1 MASKFNPPVASTQE
15 RRPVRHDTNED
26 KKSEK
31 LRTMCLYIMMFLSI
45 ASPILYESS
54 LFVWFINIL
63 CTVAL
68 MVAVVRTHP
77 EEIKK
82 FGPVVL
88 PTASL
93 LLVMIVFTSRVSLLE
108 IMPWIPF
115 AFSMW
120 LLITVY
126 SCPATVSLVQE
137 VLQGARLDLPKHG
150 HYIRNFTWNVEEG
163 QDQAPSFGFNQK
175 ESLIRVSQPKMDH
188 ELAFMGRPASIIST
202 TPSDINLDEG
212 NATARLVGARLLSHF
227 REDSRESMEF
237 LDEMRLLSQ
246 SNFTNS
252 LEASDDS
259 LMRHYSTPESGFH
272 DHT

>member
-1 MASKFNPPVASTQE
+1 MATKFNLPVALTQE
-15 RRPVRHDTNED
+15 RRPVQHDINED

-31 LRTMCLYIMMFLSI
+31 LRTMYLYTMMFLSI

-54 LFVWFINIL
+54 LFAWFINIL
-63 CTVAL
+63 FTVTL
-68 MVAVVRTHP
+68 MVAVVRIHP

-82 FGPVVL
+82 FSPVVL

-93 LLVMIVFTSRVSLLE
+93 FLVMIVFTSRVSLLE

-150 HYIRNFTWNVEEG
+150 HYIHNFTWDVEEG
-163 QDQAPSFGFNQK
+163 QDQAPSFGFKQK
-175 ESLIRVSQPKMDH
+175 EPLKRVSQSTIDH
-188 ELAFMGRPASIIST
+188 ELAFMGRPTSIIST
-202 TPSDINLDEG
+202 TPSDIDLDEG

-227 REDSRESMEF
+227 GEDSHESMKF
-237 LDEMRLLSQ
+237 LDELRLHSQ
-246 SNFTNS
+246 DNFTNS
-252 LEASDDS
+252 LGASDDS
-259 LMRHYSTPESGFH
+259 LIGHYSTTGSAFQ

>member
-1 MASKFNPPVASTQE
+1 MASKFNLPIASTQE
-15 RRPVRHDTNED
+15 RRPVRHDINED

-31 LRTMCLYIMMFLSI
+31 LRTMYLYTMMFLSI
-45 ASPILYESS
+45 ASPILHESS
-54 LFVWFINIL
+54 LFAWLVNIL

-82 FGPVVL
+82 FGPVVI

-93 LLVMIVFTSRVSLLE
+93 FLVMIVFTSRVSLLE

-115 AFSMW
+115 AFSIW
-120 LLITVY
+120 LLITVH
-126 SCPATVSLVQE
+126 SCPALVSLVRE
-137 VLQGARLDLPKHG
+137 VLEGCGLNLPKHG
-150 HYIRNFTWNVEEG
+150 HYIHNFTWDVEEG
-163 QDQAPSFGFNQK
+163 QDQAPSFWFDQK
-175 ESLIRVSQPKMDH
+175 KPLKRVSQSTMDH
-188 ELAFMGRPASIIST
+188 ELAFMGRPTSIIST
-202 TPSDINLDEG
+202 TPSDIDLDEG

-237 LDEMRLLSQ
+237 LDKLRLHSQ
-246 SNFTNS
+246 DNFTNS
-252 LEASDDS
+252 LDASDDS
-259 LMRHYSTPESGFH
+259 LIGHYSTTGSEFN

>member
-1 MASKFNPPVASTQE
+1 MATKFNPPVASTQE
-15 RRPVRHDTNED
+15 RKPVQNDINED

-31 LRTMCLYIMMFLSI
+31 LRTMYLYTMMFLSI
-45 ASPILYESS
+45 ASSILFETS
-54 LFVWFINIL
+54 LFAWFINIL
-63 CTVAL
+63 FTVAL

-93 LLVMIVFTSRVSLLE
+93 FLVMIVFTSRVSLLE

-126 SCPATVSLVQE
+126 SCPATVSIVQE

-150 HYIRNFTWNVEEG
+150 HYNHNSIWDVEEG
-163 QDQAPSFGFNQK
+163 QDQAPSFGFHQK
-175 ESLIRVSQPKMDH
+175 EPLKRVSQSAMDH

-227 REDSRESMEF
+227 RQDSRESMEF
-237 LDEMRLLSQ
+237 LDELRLHSQ
-246 SNFTNS
+246 DNFTNS

-259 LMRHYSTPESGFH
+259 LMGHYSTTGSAFH

>member
-1 MASKFNPPVASTQE
+1 MTTKLNLLVTPTQE
-15 RRPVRHDTNED
+15 RRPVRHDVNED

-31 LRTMCLYIMMFLSI
+31 LRTMYLYTMMFLSI
-45 ASPILYESS
+45 ASPILHESS
-54 LFVWFINIL
+54 LIAWLINIF

-68 MVAVVRTHP
+68 MVAVVRSHP

-93 LLVMIVFTSRVSLLE
+93 FLVMIVFTSRVSLLE

-115 AFSMW
+115 AFSVW

-137 VLQGARLDLPKHG
+137 VLRGARLDSPKHG
-150 HYIRNFTWNVEEG
+150 HYIQNFIWDVEEG

-175 ESLIRVSQPKMDH
+175 EPLKRVSQSTMDH
-188 ELAFMGRPASIIST
+188 EVAFMGRPTSIIST
-202 TPSDINLDEG
+202 TPSDIDLDEG

-227 REDSRESMEF
+227 REDNRESIQF
-237 LDEMRLLSQ
+237 LDDLRFHSQ
-246 SNFTNS
+246 DNFTNS
-252 LEASDDS
+252 LESSDDS
-259 LMRHYSTPESGFH
+259 LIAHHSKIGSEFS
-272 DHT
+272 DHI

>member
-1 MASKFNPPVASTQE
+1 MATKFNIPVASTQE
-15 RRPVRHDTNED
+15 RRPVRHDINED

-31 LRTMCLYIMMFLSI
+31 LRTMYLYTMMFLSI

-54 LFVWFINIL
+54 LIVWFINLL

-68 MVAVVRTHP
+68 MVTVVRTHP

-82 FGPVVL
+82 FGPVVF

-93 LLVMIVFTSRVSLLE
+93 FLVMIVFTSRVSLLE

-115 AFSMW
+115 AFSIW

-137 VLQGARLDLPKHG
+137 VLKGARLDSSKHD
-150 HYIRNFTWNVEEG
+150 HYIHNFTRDVEEG
-163 QDQAPSFGFNQK
+163 QDQASSFGFNQK
-175 ESLIRVSQPKMDH
+175 EPLKRVSQSTMDH
-188 ELAFMGRPASIIST
+188 ELAFMGRPTSIIST
-202 TPSDINLDEG
+202 TPSDIDLDEG
-212 NATARLVGARLLSHF
+212 NSNARLVGARLLSHF
-227 REDSRESMEF
+227 HEDSRESMEF
-237 LDEMRLLSQ
+237 LDELRLHTQ
-246 SNFTNS
+246 DHFTDS
-252 LEASDDS
+252 FEAPNDS
-259 LMRHYSTPESGFH
+259 LIGHYSTTGSAFH